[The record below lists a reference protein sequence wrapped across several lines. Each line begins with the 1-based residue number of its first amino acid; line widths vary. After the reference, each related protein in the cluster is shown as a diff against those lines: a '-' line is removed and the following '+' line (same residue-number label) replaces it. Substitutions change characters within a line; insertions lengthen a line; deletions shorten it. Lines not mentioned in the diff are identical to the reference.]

1 MRMQWGNRYTWL
13 GLSSILI
20 WASLVGIV
28 KLVTEVLSAV
38 QGVVLIY
45 TFSTVFIVA
54 VTGLPQVSKMSKT
67 YLLGCGALFV
77 AYEILFLVS
86 IALSQNRD
94 QVMVIAMINYLWPPL
109 MIVFSIIAK
118 QLNYHWCV
126 GIGFLLAILGL
137 LLVVN
142 PDILNPDRFNLI
154 LEQNP
159 IAYIFAFVG
168 AFLWPIYSILTKKYA
183 QGQNGVPLFF
193 MVSVILLWLV
203 HSVLN
208 EPFILPSLQ
217 LWLAVAVLGGLI
229 GIAYSNW
236 NQSMQFGNMKILILA
251 TYFMPILSTIMSML
265 ILGVYPQLSFWV
277 GTGLVSL
284 GAIICWRSTSSI
296 E

>member
-1 MRMQWGNRYTWL
+1 MQWGNRYTWL

-38 QGVVLIY
+38 QGVALIY

-142 PDILNPDRFNLI
+142 PDILNPDRLNLI

-217 LWLAVAVLGGLI
+217 LWLVVAVLGGLI

>member
-1 MRMQWGNRYTWL
+1 MQWGNRYTWL

-38 QGVVLIY
+38 QGVALIY

-142 PDILNPDRFNLI
+142 PDILNPDRLNLI

-203 HSVLN
+203 HSLLN

>member
-1 MRMQWGNRYTWL
+1 MQWGNRYTWL

-38 QGVVLIY
+38 QGVALIY

-203 HSVLN
+203 HSLLN

>member
-1 MRMQWGNRYTWL
+1 MQWGNRYTWL

-20 WASLVGIV
+20 WASLVGMV
-28 KLVTEVLSAV
+28 KLVTEVLSPV
-38 QGVVLIY
+38 QGVALIY
-45 TFSTVFIVA
+45 TFSAVFILV
-54 VTGLPQVSKMSKT
+54 VTGLPRISQMSKA
-67 YLLGCGALFV
+67 YLFGCGALFV

-126 GIGFLLAILGL
+126 GIGLILAILGL
-137 LLVVN
+137 MLVVN
-142 PDILNPDRFNLI
+142 PDILNQDRLLLI
-154 LEQNP
+154 IKQNP
-159 IAYIFAFVG
+159 IAYLFAFVG
-168 AFLWPIYSILTKKYA
+168 ALLWPIYSILTKKYA

-193 MVSVILLWLV
+193 IASVVVLWLV
-203 HSVLN
+203 HGVLN
-208 EPFILPSLQ
+208 EPFVIPSFP
-217 LWLAVAVLGGLI
+217 LWLTVAVLGGLI

-236 NQSMQFGNMKILILA
+236 NQSMQYGNMKILILA
-251 TYFMPILSTIMSML
+251 TYFMPILSTVMSML
-265 ILGVYPQLSFWV
+265 ILGVYPQWSFWV

-284 GAIICWRSTSSI
+284 GAMICWKSTSSI

>member
-1 MRMQWGNRYTWL
+1 MQWGNRYTWL

-38 QGVVLIY
+38 QGVALIY

-142 PDILNPDRFNLI
+142 PDILNPDRLNLI

-183 QGQNGVPLFF
+183 QGQNGIPLFF

>member
-1 MRMQWGNRYTWL
+1 MQWGNRYTWL

-38 QGVVLIY
+38 QGVALIY

-142 PDILNPDRFNLI
+142 PDILNPDRLNLI

>member
-1 MRMQWGNRYTWL
+1 MQWGNHYTWL

-28 KLVTEVLSAV
+28 KLVTEVLSPV
-38 QGVVLIY
+38 QGVALIY
-45 TFSTVFIVA
+45 TFSAVFILV
-54 VTGLPQVSKMSKT
+54 VTGLPRIAQMSKV

-109 MIVFSIIAK
+109 MIVFSILLK
-118 QLNYHWCV
+118 QLNFHWCV

-137 LLVVN
+137 MLVVN
-142 PDILNPDRFNLI
+142 PDILNSDQLI
-154 LEQNP
+154 LILKQNP
-159 IAYIFAFVG
+159 IAYLFALVG
-168 AFLWPIYSILTKKYA
+168 ALLWPIYSILTKKYA

-193 MVSVILLWLV
+193 TVTVVLLWLV
-203 HSVLN
+203 HGVLN
-208 EPFILPSLQ
+208 EPFVMPSLQ
-217 LWLAVAVLGGLI
+217 LWLTVAVLGGLI

-236 NQSMQFGNMKILILA
+236 NQSMQYGHMKILIVA
-251 TYFMPILSTIMSML
+251 TYFMPILSTVMSML
-265 ILGVYPQLSFWV
+265 ILGVYPQLSFWL

-284 GAIICWRSTSSI
+284 GAIICWKSTASI

>member
-1 MRMQWGNRYTWL
+1 MQRANRYTWL

-28 KLVTEVLSAV
+28 KLVTEALNPV
-38 QGVVLIY
+38 QGVALIY
-45 TFSTVFIVA
+45 TFSAVCIVA
-54 VTGLPQVSKMSKT
+54 VTGLPRIAQMSKA

-126 GIGFLLAILGL
+126 GIGFILAILGL
-137 LLVVN
+137 MLVVN
-142 PDILNPDRFNLI
+142 PDILNPDRLMLI

-159 IAYIFAFVG
+159 VAYLFAFVG
-168 AFLWPIYSILTKKYA
+168 ALLWPIYCILTKKYA

-193 MVSVILLWLV
+193 TVTAVLLWLV
-203 HSVLN
+203 HGVLN
-208 EPFILPSLQ
+208 EPFVMPSLQ
-217 LWLAVAVLGGLI
+217 LWLTVVVLGGLI

-236 NQSMQFGNMKILILA
+236 NQSMQYGHMKILIVA
-251 TYFMPILSTIMSML
+251 TYFMPILSTVMSML
-265 ILGVYPQLSFWV
+265 ILGVYPQLSFWL

-284 GAIICWRSTSSI
+284 GAIICWKSTSSI